1 MTTTGRT
8 KAKPVKSAAVRKGSA
23 TKTTAHKSAPAKAS
37 TPAKTPPPAQDVAGK
52 SVVSP
57 RSAEMKEARRFALTH
72 NFGLSSRIRDLLDS
86 KRPVLQIFVDENLPL
101 AKVQE
106 FIQRKY
112 GPKIPAKA
120 LSTYLEANFK
130 AKK

>member
-8 KAKPVKSAAVRKGSA
+8 KAKPAKSASVRKASAKNSATKSAVRKSAAKETTSSSLPASGKGA
-23 TKTTAHKSAPAKAS
+23 
-37 TPAKTPPPAQDVAGK
+37 
-52 SVVSP
+52 VSP
-57 RSAEMKEARRFALTH
+57 RSAEMKEARRFALSH

-86 KRPVLQIFVDENLPL
+86 KRPVLQIFIDENLPL
-101 AKVQE
+101 ARIQE
-106 FIQRKY
+106 FIHRKY

-120 LSTYLEANFK
+120 LGTYLEANFK

>member
-8 KAKPVKSAAVRKGSA
+8 KAKPAKSTSVRKATAKNSATKSAVRKS
-23 TKTTAHKSAPAKAS
+23 PAKPTSGSVPAS
-37 TPAKTPPPAQDVAGK
+37 GK
-52 SVVSP
+52 GAVSP
-57 RSAEMKEARRFALTH
+57 RSAEVKEARRFALSH

-86 KRPVLQIFVDENLPL
+86 KRPVLQIFIDENLPL
-101 AKVQE
+101 ARIQE

-120 LSTYLEANFK
+120 LGTYLDANFK